1 MQTTRTCHTD
11 CTPKCLAVRRASFD
25 NEATLRRYPHA
36 GAFLP
41 NQIIEQDETAIMKL
55 GRENTP
61 ILILCLLQV
70 ADLISTRMA
79 LKVPGVLE
87 LNPLVRELGLWQSK
101 LTVLILI
108 VILAYWVK
116 KTKRVRAVW
125 LVCAVY
131 SLIVAS
137 NMLLIVSHSGF

>member
-1 MQTTRTCHTD
+1 
-11 CTPKCLAVRRASFD
+11 
-25 NEATLRRYPHA
+25 
-36 GAFLP
+36 
-41 NQIIEQDETAIMKL
+41 MKL
-55 GRENTP
+55 DRENTP
-61 ILILCLLQV
+61 ILILCLLQA

-101 LTVLILI
+101 LTVLVLI

-116 KTKRVRAVW
+116 RTGRVRAVW

-137 NMLLIVSHSGF
+137 NMLLFVNRTGF